1 MDPEIE
7 GDFSFSMEIVKQN
20 VRIPLIL
27 IDECH
32 DVLQTRNL
40 SIPLEI
46 EKDLEKKKTFILKE
60 LETMKKFWRFNI
72 HRCFWR
78 KTKVVL

>member
-1 MDPEIE
+1 
-7 GDFSFSMEIVKQN
+7 MEIVKQN

-46 EKDLEKKKTFILKE
+46 EKDLEKGNFYSKE
-60 LETMKKFWRFNI
+60 LETMKKLEI
-72 HRCFWR
+72 QYS
-78 KTKVVL
+78 